1 MKKQKRIKFL
11 SGLLSILLLTTM
23 IIGVCVNAA
32 GDAAAEAYIGL
43 FDGKLVNDIS
53 KYFSNAI
60 VALPETVKDDQRI
73 SLIIEVDAESLLDA
87 YEGSDKTMSISE
99 FAQSDD
105 AAALRAAISEENAA
119 LIEKLDKSGI
129 SYELGVSY
137 DTVIA
142 GFELIITARDF
153 EDVCKTLGRKTN
165 VIVGEVY
172 ERAETQLVENTVNVQ
187 DTGIFNS
194 IGCGYDGSGTVVAV
208 LDTGLDYYHT
218 AFSTENFT
226 ADRNSLGM
234 TFSDVEKFIGDTVAS
249 DKQSGLTASD
259 VYISEKV
266 PYGFDYADG
275 DSDVFPIQ
283 SDHGTHVAGVIAG
296 KDDVIT
302 GVAPNAQLAIMK
314 IFSDIVDT
322 ARTSWILAALEDCV
336 VLEVDVIN
344 MSIGTSA
351 GFSRENDKEQIT
363 GVYDRIRALGISMV
377 VAASNSFTSTYGSE
391 KNGNL
396 GLTSNPD
403 NGTVGSPS
411 TYKGALSVASING
424 AKTPYMLYGDTIIY
438 YIEATD
444 RVSEEKEFVADLL
457 GDGKD
462 EAEYEFVTIPG
473 AGRSADYTGIEVEGK
488 IVLVS
493 RGSTTFEEKAQVAEQ
508 KGAAGIIIYNNVAGD
523 IKMTVGDAKLAV
535 CSISQDEG
543 EMLAAAGTGTI
554 KISKTQSSG
563 PFMSDFSSWGPSPD
577 LEIKPEIT
585 AHGGMILS
593 SVPGQDYDR
602 ISGTSMAC
610 PNVSGLVAIL
620 RQYVRENFPAISDN
634 NVEIAAVVNRLLM
647 STGDIV
653 KNKNGLPYAVRKQG
667 AGLANLTS
675 AIATD
680 AYILTYDRRDGS
692 IMDKSKIELGDD
704 PAKNGVYTL
713 KFSVYNFGSS
723 SLSYDI
729 SACIMTEG
737 ISDTKTN
744 DGKYTVNEQ
753 GYLLENGTSVEITS
767 VSNGTLN
774 GQNLTVAAGATAD
787 VTLTVTISDADKE
800 YLNKFEN
807 GMYVEGYV
815 ILTATAGTEISLSA
829 PFLAFYGDWTVA
841 PLFDIDYF
849 ETNADELDD
858 SIDLAD
864 KTLPDAYA
872 TRPVGSLYQDYVSFL
887 GSYYFEQDPSSKLIA
902 ADRKYISI
910 SNVEGTVHA
919 LEYVWGGLLRS
930 AERIEITIT
939 NDATGEVVFSKT
951 EKDVRKSY
959 GDGGSIYPAN
969 IKIGFDAI
977 DEELENNSKFTC
989 LIKGYLDYGDG
1000 GENTNL
1006 NNTFEFP
1013 IYVDFQAPAVTD
1025 VEYYTEYDRSAEKTR
1040 LFAKVSI
1047 YDNHYSM
1054 GAQFGYVANEGEN
1067 GFVFNAFDKYI
1078 TSIYSDYNS
1087 TSYVVYELTDYVQ
1100 RIKQNAYNRNTFAIV
1115 TYDYALNT
1123 ATYEISLPDKY
1134 VDMYFEEESVK
1145 LSPNETYELTPV
1157 LYPGSEWSELLEYH
1171 STNMDVARVVGNK
1184 VVAIKAGETRIV
1196 ARDPVTKKTA
1206 HLALTVL
1213 GENDEGYQ
1221 KFDKP
1226 VTDNFVLTGFYTKK
1240 AYYQLDSTER
1250 DIGQTGDEMKFVGEN
1265 YALSLYPSEAV
1276 TLRYIFDAYFPDE
1289 YTVRFESSN
1298 ENIVTVDEN
1307 GNITAMREGFAS
1319 ISANVMRIEK
1329 ITNAEGKTE
1338 TVYHPTYYSKSISV
1352 EVKEPWITSG
1362 PSLSHYFG
1370 LGGEVTFPSTLA
1382 VTEIGQF
1389 AFSNFDYV
1397 PKEEGDEISEEVP
1410 ETTKMWYLGDDTIT
1424 KVVIP
1429 EGVEKIGRFAFANLT
1444 ALREVV
1450 LPSTLTT
1457 IDYGAFYGCSSLI
1470 TVSGIQNVK
1479 FINESAFY
1487 GCNLSGALEFGETV
1501 AIGEYAFAN
1510 NKNLKNLTLSEKT
1523 KSVASYAFY
1532 GCEMLKKVT
1541 INAEKIKIGMSVFEN
1556 CKDLREIAINSA
1568 VIPAGSF
1575 SGCVKLENVTIGRDV
1590 AVIGEHAFRN
1600 TAVKS
1605 FTVAD
1610 GNTTFKPQSGKPYL
1624 LSADGKTLLLCA
1636 PTAETV
1642 EAPATVTAVG
1652 DGAFSGNPNLTSV
1665 KLPGVTKLGNYAF
1678 ADCEALVSFE
1688 FGKLTHIGN
1697 YAFSNTALTETPD
1710 LSKVTYI
1717 GDGAFRNTPVK
1728 SVTVANSTEIG
1739 KNAFRGCKALESV
1752 KLGNNVKVGDYAF
1765 ALDLTDNWTYDYYR
1779 LPDNT
1784 RVYFYVY
1791 TSPLHSLTVGEGAKL
1806 GAGAFY
1812 GASELT
1818 SVTLGKNAEIGD
1830 YAFYNASKLADID
1843 LSKVISIGQLA
1854 FSGDQTYE
1862 YLDSGFSAIATDD
1875 EGLYRY
1881 HYHTPVFEKIDL
1893 SSAEKVGKG
1902 AFSYIASL
1910 RSVKLGSKL
1919 TEIADAVFYMS
1930 TSLSDISFSKIEK
1943 IGESAFGETALVNL
1957 DLSSVKEIGES
1968 AFAFVPTLKSVKFS
1982 DGVRIGKG
1990 AFGYTKSLTKLEN
2003 AASIAFVD
2011 DYAFAYSAIYEI
2023 DLTNAEYVGTYA
2035 FIKEERAPFAVKLGE
2050 KLTDIGDNPFA
2061 MCDIAPFS
2069 IIKITEFNG
2078 KNYEETV
2085 FDFEL
2090 SENVL
2095 VIAGSLYR
2103 RVPNGLELITYAGE
2117 GKNAEVA
2124 EGTVRLSAMSFAG
2137 SDVKSV
2143 SLPKELNAIGHK
2155 AFFACEDLTLVTFK
2169 SYNAPVLEEEF
2180 DYNYYST
2187 FENLPATGEYDFV
2200 DQNGNEFTL
2209 PGLGIVDHFMWNAT
2223 DAPYVVYYGANFIDY
2238 IGHIENPI
2246 TMVYPANGKNYDSF
2260 VLGQYFDTVVLGAAA
2275 ADDVTLAAIA
2285 LIDSLPETVS
2295 LDDRALVEQARAAYD
2310 AISTIEQRALVTNYQ
2325 KLTEAEDRIEKLL
2338 TLENPEDTT
2347 PPDDSEE
2354 KDGLDT
2360 TTIILIILT
2369 SILAAVVVTIIII
2382 DSIHARKNKKNADI
2396 NDTYVIRRSKRSKP
2410 ATPDESAEEGEEKDE
2425 NDKND

>member
-1 MKKQKRIKFL
+1 MKKQKKTKIL
-11 SGLLSILLLTTM
+11 SAMLAMLLLTTM
-23 IIGVCVNAA
+23 IVGVCVNSA

-43 FDGKLVNDIS
+43 FDGKVFNDIS
-53 KYFSNAI
+53 KYFSNAV
-60 VALPETVKDDQRI
+60 VALPDKVKDDQII
-73 SLIIEVDAESLLDA
+73 SLIIECDAESLLDA
-87 YEGSDKTMSISE
+87 YEASDKTMSISE
-99 FAQSDD
+99 FALSDE
-105 AAALRAAISEENAA
+105 AAALRENISKENAK
-119 LIEKLDKSGI
+119 LIEKLNRAGYT
-129 SYELGVSY
+129 YELGVNY

-142 GFELIITARDF
+142 GFELLITARDF

-165 VIVGEVY
+165 VIVGDVY
-172 ERAETQLVENTVNVQ
+172 EKTETQLVENTVNVQ

-218 AFSTENFT
+218 AFSTDNFT
-226 ADRNSLGM
+226 SNTLGM
-234 TFSDVEKFIGDTVAS
+234 TFDDVKGFIGDTVAS

-275 DSDVFPIQ
+275 DADVFPIQ

-457 GDGKD
+457 PDGTN

-473 AGRSADYTGIEVEGK
+473 AGRSADYTGIDVKGK

-493 RGSTTFEEKAQVAEQ
+493 RGSTTFEEKAIVAEQ

-554 KISKTQSSG
+554 KISKSQTSG

-634 NVEIAAVVNRLLM
+634 NIEIAATVNRLLM
-647 STGDIV
+647 STADIV

-667 AGLANLTS
+667 AGLANLTN

-729 SACIMTEG
+729 SACVMTEG

-744 DGKYTVNEQ
+744 DGEYTVNEQ
-753 GYLLENGTSVEITS
+753 GYLLENGTTVEITN
-767 VSNGTLN
+767 VSNGTLS
-774 GQNLTVAAGATAD
+774 GTNLTVAAGATAD
-787 VTLTVTISDADKE
+787 VTVTVTISDADKE
-800 YLNKFEN
+800 YLNRFEN
-807 GMYVEGYV
+807 GMYVEGFV
-815 ILTATAGTEISLSA
+815 KLTATSGTEVSLSA

-849 ETNADELDD
+849 ETNADEIDD

-872 TRPVGSLYQDYVSFL
+872 TRPVGSLYDDYVSFL
-887 GSYYFEQDPSSKLIA
+887 GGYYFEQDPSSKLIA

-910 SNVEGTVHA
+910 SNVEGTVHSI
-919 LEYVWGGLLRS
+919 EYVWGGLLRS

-951 EKDVRKSY
+951 EYDVRKSY

-969 IKIGFDAI
+969 IKVGFDAI

-1000 GENTNL
+1000 GEAKNL

-1025 VEYYTEYDRSAEKTR
+1025 VEFYTEYDRSEEKTR
-1040 LFAKVSI
+1040 LFAKVAV

-1067 GFVFNAFDKYI
+1067 GFVFHAFDKYI

-1100 RIKQNAYNRNTFAIV
+1100 RIKENASNRNTFTVV

-1123 ATYEISLPDKY
+1123 ATYEISLPDEY
-1134 VDMYFEEESVK
+1134 VDMYFEEESIK
-1145 LSPNETYELTPV
+1145 LSPNETYELKPI
-1157 LYPGSEWSELLEYH
+1157 LYPGSEWSELLEYY
-1171 STNMDVARVVGNK
+1171 STNMNVARVVGNRII
-1184 VVAIKAGETRIV
+1184 AIEPGVTRIV

-1206 HLALTVL
+1206 HLSLTVL
-1213 GENDEGYQ
+1213 GEGEEGYQ

-1226 VTDNFVLTGFYTKK
+1226 VTDNFVLTGFYTNK
-1240 AYYQLDSTER
+1240 AYYQLDATER
-1250 DIGQTGDEMKFVGEN
+1250 DIGSTGDEMKFVGEN
-1265 YALSLYPSEAV
+1265 YFLSLFPSESV

-1289 YTVRFESSN
+1289 YTVQFESSN
-1298 ENIVTVDEN
+1298 ENIVTVDEH
-1307 GNITAMREGFAS
+1307 GQITAANEGFAS
-1319 ISANVMRIEK
+1319 ISVNVMRIEK
-1329 ITNAEGKTE
+1329 VTGENGKTE
-1338 TVYHPTYYSKSISV
+1338 NVYHSTYYSKSISV
-1352 EVKEPWITSG
+1352 EDKEPRITSG

-1370 LGGEVTFPSTLA
+1370 LGGTVTFPSTLA

-1389 AFSNFDYV
+1389 AFSNFDYI
-1397 PKEEGDEISEEVP
+1397 PKTEDDEISEEVP

-1424 KVVIP
+1424 KVVVP

-1444 ALREVV
+1444 ALQEVV
-1450 LPSTLTT
+1450 LPSTLKI
-1457 IDYGAFYGCSSLI
+1457 IDYGAFYGCTSLV
-1470 TVSGIQNVK
+1470 TVSGIEHVK
-1479 FINESAFY
+1479 FINEAAFF
-1487 GCNLSGALEFGETV
+1487 GCNLSGALELTEAV
-1501 AIGEYAFAN
+1501 ALGEYAFAN

-1523 KSVASYAFY
+1523 KSVASYAFS
-1532 GCEMLKKVT
+1532 GCETLKKVN
-1541 INAEKIKIGMSVFEN
+1541 IEADKIKLGLSVFSG
-1556 CKDLREIAINSA
+1556 CKALTEISVNAA

-1575 SGCVKLENVTIGRDV
+1575 SDCTKLKKVTIGADV
-1590 AVIGEHAFRN
+1590 AVIGEYAFKN
-1600 TAVKS
+1600 TSVES
-1605 FTVAD
+1605 FTVAE
-1610 GNTTFKPQSGKPYL
+1610 GNATFKPQNGKPYL
-1624 LSADGKTLLLCA
+1624 LSEDGKTILLCA
-1636 PTAETV
+1636 PTAETL
-1642 EAPATVTAVG
+1642 ELPASVTTVG
-1652 DGAFSGNPNLTSV
+1652 DGAFSGNPNLISV
-1665 KLPGVTKLGNYAF
+1665 KMPGVTKLGNYAF
-1678 ADCEALVSFE
+1678 ADCEALASVE
-1688 FGKLTHIGN
+1688 FGKLTHIGD
-1697 YAFSNTALTETPD
+1697 YAFSNTVLTATPALG
-1710 LSKVTYI
+1710 SVSYI
-1717 GDGAFRNTPVK
+1717 GANAFRNTLIT
-1728 SVTVANSTEIG
+1728 SVEIANSTEIG
-1739 KNAFRGCKALESV
+1739 NNAFRGCEKLESV
-1752 KLGNNVKVGDYAF
+1752 KIGNNVTIGSYAF
-1765 ALDLTDNWTYDYYR
+1765 ALDMTDNWTYGYYR
-1779 LPDNT
+1779 LPDNN
-1784 RVYFYVY
+1784 RVYYYIY
-1791 TSPLHSLTVGEGAKL
+1791 TSPLHSLTIGENVKIGR
-1806 GAGAFY
+1806 GAFH

-1830 YAFYNASKLADID
+1830 HAFYNASMLKDID
-1843 LSKVISIGQLA
+1843 LSKVVSIGELA
-1854 FSGDQTYE
+1854 FSGDETYE
-1862 YLDSGFSAIATDD
+1862 YVDSSFSLIATD
-1875 EGLYRY
+1875 ENGLYRR
-1881 HYHTPVFEKIDL
+1881 HYHTPLLESIDL
-1893 SSAEKVGKG
+1893 SSAEKIGMG
-1902 AFSYIASL
+1902 AFSYVTTL

-1919 TEIADAVFYMS
+1919 TEIADAAFYKA
-1930 TSLSDISFSKIEK
+1930 TALTDISFAGIEK
-1943 IGESAFGETALVNL
+1943 IGESAFGETALKSL
-1957 DLSSVKEIGES
+1957 DLSKVKEIGES
-1968 AFAFVPTLKSVKFS
+1968 AFAYVEALESVIFA
-1982 DGVRIGKG
+1982 DGVKIGKG
-1990 AFGYTKSLTKLEN
+1990 AFGYTTKLTKLEN
-2003 AASIAFVD
+2003 DKMIASVD
-2011 DYAFAYSAIYEI
+2011 DYAFAYSAITSI
-2023 DLTNAEYVGTYA
+2023 NLSNAEYVGTHA
-2035 FIKEERAPFAVKLGE
+2035 FIKEEVTPFRVTLGE
-2050 KLTDIGDNPFA
+2050 KLTDIGENPFA
-2061 MCDIAPFS
+2061 MCNLPVFS
-2069 IIKITEFNG
+2069 TIVVTEFNG
-2078 KNYEETV
+2078 KQYENTSY
-2085 FDFEL
+2085 DFEL

-2117 GKNAEVA
+2117 GKNAVIA
-2124 EGTVRLSAMSFAG
+2124 DGTVRLSAMSFAG

-2143 SLPKELNAIGHK
+2143 ELPKELNAIGHK
-2155 AFFACEDLTLVTFK
+2155 AFYGCEKLTLVTFK
-2169 SYNAPVLEEEF
+2169 SYDAPILEEEF
-2180 DYNYYST
+2180 DYNYYAT
-2187 FENLPATGEYDFV
+2187 FENIPATGDYEFV
-2200 DQNGNEFTL
+2200 DQNGGQL
-2209 PGLGIVDHFMWNAT
+2209 IYSGIEVVPYFMWNAA
-2223 DAPYVVYYGANFIDY
+2223 DAPYVIYYGANFIDY
-2238 IGHIENPI
+2238 IGHVENKI
-2246 TMVYPANGKNYDSF
+2246 TMVYPSNGKNYDSF
-2260 VLGQYFDTVVLGAAA
+2260 ILGQYFDTVILGAAA
-2275 ADDVTLAAIA
+2275 ADDITLHAID
-2285 LIDSLPETVS
+2285 LIDKLPETVS
-2295 LDDRALVEQARAAYD
+2295 LEDRAAVEAARAAYD
-2310 AISTIEQRALVTNYQ
+2310 AISTLEQRALVTNYS

-2338 TLENPEDTT
+2338 SLENPEETT
-2347 PPDDSEE
+2347 PPADEE
-2354 KDGLDT
+2354 DPKLDI
-2360 TTIILIILT
+2360 TTIIIIILT
-2369 SILAAVVVTIIII
+2369 SVLAAAVITIIII
-2382 DSIHARKNKKNADI
+2382 DCVRLGKKKEN
-2396 NDTYVIRRSKRSKP
+2396 
-2410 ATPDESAEEGEEKDE
+2410 SAEEGDKNDE
-2425 NDKND
+2425 NDKNE

>member
-1 MKKQKRIKFL
+1 MKKQKRTKIL
-11 SGLLSILLLTTM
+11 SAVLSLLLLTTM
-23 IIGVCVNAA
+23 IVGVCVNAA

-43 FDGKLVNDIS
+43 FDGNLINDIS
-53 KYFSNAI
+53 KYFSNAV
-60 VALPETVKDDQRI
+60 VALPDTVKDDQII

-87 YEGSDKTMSISE
+87 YENSDKTMSISE
-99 FAQSDD
+99 FAQSDE
-105 AAALRAAISEENAA
+105 AAALRENISAESAE
-119 LIEKLDKSGI
+119 LIAKLEKAGY
-129 SYELGVSY
+129 SYELGVNY
-137 DTVIA
+137 DTVLA
-142 GFELIITARDF
+142 GFELLITARDF
-153 EDVCKTLGRKTN
+153 EDVCRTLGRKTN
-165 VIVGEVY
+165 VIVGDVY
-172 ERAETQLVENTVNVQ
+172 ASAETQLVENTVNVQ

-194 IGCGYDGSGTVVAV
+194 IGCGYDGSGVVVAV

-218 AFSTENFT
+218 AFSTDNFKSDT
-226 ADRNSLGM
+226 LGM
-234 TFSDVEKFIGDTVAS
+234 TFSDVENFIGDTVAS

-259 VYISEKV
+259 VYISDKV

-275 DSDVFPIQ
+275 DADVFPIQ

-314 IFSDIVDT
+314 IFSDIEDS

-351 GFSRENDKEQIT
+351 GFSRENDREQIT
-363 GVYDRIRALGISMV
+363 GVYDRIRELGISMV

-457 GDGKD
+457 PDGMD
-462 EAEYEFVTIPG
+462 EKEYEFVTIPG
-473 AGRSADYTGIEVEGK
+473 AGRSADYTGIEVSGK

-543 EMLAAAGTGTI
+543 EMLAAAGTGKI
-554 KISKTQSSG
+554 KISRSQASG

-620 RQYVRENFPAISDN
+620 RQYVRENFPAIADN
-634 NVEIAAVVNRLLM
+634 NIEIAATVNRLLM
-647 STGDIV
+647 STADIV
-653 KNKNGLPYAVRKQG
+653 NNKNGLPYAVRKQG

-744 DGKYTVNEQ
+744 DGKYTVDEQ
-753 GYLLENGTSVEITS
+753 GYLLENGTTAEITS

-774 GQNLTVAAGATAD
+774 GKNLTVAAGATAD
-787 VTLTVTISDADKE
+787 VTVTVTISDADKE

-815 ILTATAGTEISLSA
+815 ILTATAGTEISLSV

-910 SNVEGTVHA
+910 SNVEGTVHS

-930 AERIEITIT
+930 AARIEITIT
-939 NDATGEVVFSKT
+939 DDATGEVVFSKT
-951 EKDVRKSY
+951 ENNIRKSY

-969 IKIGFDAI
+969 IEIGFDAI
-977 DEELENNSKFTC
+977 EEELENNTKYTVT
-989 LIKGYLDYGDG
+989 LKGYLDYGDG
-1000 GENTNL
+1000 GADTNL

-1013 IYVDFQAPAVTD
+1013 LYVDFSAPAVTD

-1040 LFAKVSI
+1040 LYAKVAV

-1054 GAQFGYVANEGEN
+1054 GAQFGYVGMDANGE
-1067 GFVFNAFDKYI
+1067 FIFNAFDKYI
-1078 TSIYSDYNS
+1078 TSIYSDFNS
-1087 TSYVVYELTDYVQ
+1087 TSYIVYELTDYVA
-1100 RIKQNAYNRNTFAIV
+1100 RIKQNAANANTLTIV

-1123 ATYEISLPDKY
+1123 ATYEISLPDEY
-1134 VDMYFEEESVK
+1134 VDMYFEEENVT
-1145 LSPNETYELTPV
+1145 LSPNQTYDLKPI
-1157 LYPGSEWSELLEYH
+1157 LYPGTEWSELLEYH
-1171 STNMDVARVVGNK
+1171 STNMEVARVVGNK
-1184 VVAIKAGETRIV
+1184 VVAIQPGVTRII

-1206 HLALTVL
+1206 HLSLTVL
-1213 GENDEGYQ
+1213 AEGDEGFR

-1226 VTDNFVLTGFYTKK
+1226 VTDNFVLTGYYTKK
-1240 AYYQLDSTER
+1240 AFYQLDSTER
-1250 DIGQTGDEMKFVGEN
+1250 EIGQTGDEMKFVGEN
-1265 YALSLYPSEAV
+1265 YFLSLYPSESV
-1276 TLRYIFDAYFPDE
+1276 ILRYIFDAYFPDE

-1298 ENIVTVDEN
+1298 ESIVTVDES
-1307 GNITAMREGFAS
+1307 GTITALAEGFAS
-1319 ISANVMRIEK
+1319 VSVNIMRVEK
-1329 ITNAEGKTE
+1329 GTGADGKTE
-1338 TVYHPTYYSKSISV
+1338 TTYHSTYYSKSITI

-1370 LGGEVTFPSTLA
+1370 LGGTVTFPETLA
-1382 VTEIGQF
+1382 ITEIGQF
-1389 AFSNFDYV
+1389 AFSNYDYI
-1397 PKEEGDEISEEVP
+1397 PKTEDDEISDEVP
-1410 ETTKMWYLGDDTIT
+1410 ETTKMWYIGENTIT
-1424 KVVIP
+1424 KVIIP

-1444 ALREVV
+1444 ALQEVV
-1450 LPSTLTT
+1450 LPSTLKT
-1457 IDYGAFYGCSSLI
+1457 IDYGAFSGCSSLV
-1470 TVSGIQNVK
+1470 TVSGIEHVK
-1479 FINESAFY
+1479 FINEAAFF
-1487 GCNLSGALEFGETV
+1487 GCNLSGALELGEAV
-1501 AIGEYAFAN
+1501 ALGEYAFAN

-1523 KSVASYAFY
+1523 KSVASYAFS
-1532 GCEMLKKVT
+1532 GCDKLKKVV
-1541 INAEKIKIGMSVFEN
+1541 IKADKIKLGLSVFSG
-1556 CKDLREIAINSA
+1556 CRELTEISVNSA

-1575 SGCVKLENVTIGRDV
+1575 SGCTKLEKVTIGRDV
-1590 AVIGEHAFRN
+1590 AVIGEYAFRN
-1600 TAVKS
+1600 TSVSS
-1605 FTVAD
+1605 FTVAE
-1610 GNTTFKPQSGKPYL
+1610 GNATFKPQDGKPYL

-1636 PTAETV
+1636 PMTETLEV
-1642 EAPATVTAVG
+1642 PATVTAVG

-1665 KLPGVTKLGNYAF
+1665 KMPGVTKLGNYAF
-1678 ADCEALVSFE
+1678 ADCEDLVSIE
-1688 FGKLTHIGN
+1688 LGKLTHIGDH
-1697 YAFSNTALTETPD
+1697 AFSNTALNATPALD
-1710 LSKVTYI
+1710 SVSYI
-1717 GDGAFRNTPVK
+1717 GAGAFRNTHVT
-1728 SVTVANSTEIG
+1728 SVVIADSAEVG
-1739 KNAFRGCKALESV
+1739 ANAFRGCRSLESV
-1752 KLGNNVKVGDYAF
+1752 KLGNNVTVGNYAF

-1779 LPDNT
+1779 LGDNS
-1784 RVYFYVY
+1784 RIYYYIY
-1791 TSPLHSLTVGEGAKL
+1791 TSPLHSLTIGDNAKL
-1806 GAGAFY
+1806 GRGAFQ
-1812 GASELT
+1812 GAAELT
-1818 SVTLGKNAEIGD
+1818 SVTLGKNAEIGA
-1830 YAFYNASKLADID
+1830 YAFYNASMLESID
-1843 LSKVISIGQLA
+1843 LSKVISIGELA
-1854 FSGDQTYE
+1854 FSGDETNE
-1862 YLDSGFSAIATDD
+1862 FLDSGFTSIATGDD
-1875 EGLYRY
+1875 GLYLR
-1881 HYHTPVFEKIDL
+1881 HYHAPALKSIDL
-1893 SSAEKVGKG
+1893 SSAEQIGMG
-1902 AFSYIASL
+1902 AFSYITTL
-1910 RSVKLGSKL
+1910 ESVKLGSKL
-1919 TEIADAVFYMS
+1919 TEISEAVFYMS
-1930 TSLSDISFSKIEK
+1930 TSLSDISFAGIEK
-1943 IGESAFGETALVNL
+1943 IGESAFGETALTTL
-1957 DLSSVKEIGES
+1957 DLSNVKEIGES
-1968 AFAFVPTLKSVKFS
+1968 AFAFIESLKSVKFA
-1982 DGVRIGKG
+1982 DGVKIGKG
-1990 AFGYTKSLTKLEN
+1990 AFGYCTALTDLKNDELI
-2003 AASIAFVD
+2003 ASVD
-2011 DYAFAYSAIYEI
+2011 DYAFAYSAVTSI
-2023 DLTNAEYVGTYA
+2023 DLSNAEYIGDHA
-2035 FIKEERAPFAVKLGE
+2035 FIKEKITRFRVTLGE
-2050 KLTDIGDNPFA
+2050 KLADIGENPFA
-2061 MCDIAPFS
+2061 MCDIPAFS
-2069 IIKITEFNG
+2069 TITVTEFNG
-2078 KNYEETV
+2078 TNYEETSY
-2085 FDFEL
+2085 DFSF
-2090 SENVL
+2090 SENIH

-2103 RVPNGLELITYAGE
+2103 RVPSGLELITYAGE
-2117 GKNAEVA
+2117 GKNAVIA
-2124 EGTVRLSAMSFAG
+2124 DGTVRLSAMSFAG
-2137 SDVKSV
+2137 SNVKSV

-2155 AFFACEDLTLVTFK
+2155 AFFGCEALSLVTFQ
-2169 SYNAPVLEEEF
+2169 SYNAPILEEEF
-2180 DYNYYST
+2180 DYNYFST
-2187 FENLPATGEYDFV
+2187 FENIPATGDYSFV
-2200 DQNGNEFTL
+2200 DQNGNEFIL
-2209 PGLGIVDHFMWNAT
+2209 SGLGVVPYFMWNAA

-2238 IGHIENPI
+2238 IGHIDNKI
-2246 TMVYPANGKNYDSF
+2246 TMVYPSNGKNYDSF
-2260 VLGQYFDTVVLGAAA
+2260 IFTQYFDTTILGAAA
-2275 ADDVTLAAIA
+2275 ADDITLAAIA
-2285 LIDSLPETVS
+2285 LIDKLPETVS
-2295 LDDRALVEQARAAYD
+2295 LDDRAAVEAARAAYD
-2310 AISTIEQRALVTNYQ
+2310 AISTLEQRALVTNYS

-2338 TLENPEDTT
+2338 TLDQPEETDPPTGENEG
-2347 PPDDSEE
+2347 
-2354 KDGLDT
+2354 GLDT
-2360 TTIILIILT
+2360 TTII
-2369 SILAAVVVTIIII
+2369 IIII
-2382 DSIHARKNKKNADI
+2382 TSLLAATVIAIIITDCVRLGKK
-2396 NDTYVIRRSKRSKP
+2396 KK
-2410 ATPDESAEEGEEKDE
+2410 ESSEEKGDKNDE

>member
-23 IIGVCVNAA
+23 IIGVCVNSA
-32 GDAAAEAYIGL
+32 GDAAAEAYIGVFGGEL
-43 FDGKLVNDIS
+43 NNDIS

-60 VALPETVKDDQRI
+60 ARLPDTVKDDQQI
-73 SLIIEVDAESLLDA
+73 SLIIEVGADSILDA
-87 YEGSDKTMSISE
+87 YESSAKTMSISE

-105 AAALRAAISEENAA
+105 AAALRKDISKESAK

-129 SYELGVSY
+129 SYELGVNY

-142 GFELIITARDF
+142 GFELLITARDF
-153 EDVCKTLGRKTN
+153 EDVCRTLGRKTN
-165 VIVGEVY
+165 VIVGDVY
-172 ERAETQLVENTVNVQ
+172 ASAETQLVENTVNVQ

-218 AFSTENFT
+218 AFSTDNFT
-226 ADRNSLGM
+226 SDTLGM

-259 VYISEKV
+259 VYISTKV

-275 DSDVFPIQ
+275 DADVFPIQ

-314 IFSDIVDT
+314 IFSDTVDT

-351 GFSRENDKEQIT
+351 GFSREGDKEKIT
-363 GVYDRIRALGISMV
+363 GVYDRIRELGISMV

-438 YIEATD
+438 YIESTD

-457 GDGKD
+457 PEGVD
-462 EAEYEFVTIPG
+462 EKEFEFVTIPG
-473 AGRSADYTGIEVEGK
+473 AGRSADYTGIEVDGK

-493 RGSTTFEEKAQVAEQ
+493 RGSTTFEEKVQVAAQ

-554 KISKTQSSG
+554 KISKTQASG

-593 SVPGQDYDR
+593 SVPGQAYDR

-704 PAKNGVYTL
+704 PAKSGVYTL

-729 SACIMTEG
+729 SACVMTEG

-744 DGKYTVNEQ
+744 DGKYTVNEM
-753 GYLLENGTSVEITS
+753 GYLLENGTTVEITN

-787 VTLTVTISDADKE
+787 VTVTVTISDADKE

-807 GMYVEGYV
+807 GMYVEGFV

-872 TRPVGSLYQDYVSFL
+872 TRPIGSLYQDYVSYL

-930 AERIEITIT
+930 AAKIEITIT
-939 NDATGEVVFSKT
+939 NDATGEVVFSKV

-1040 LFAKVSI
+1040 LFAKVAI

-1054 GAQFGYVANEGEN
+1054 GAQFGYVGVDANNE
-1067 GFVFNAFDKYI
+1067 FTFNAFDKYI
-1078 TSIYSDYNS
+1078 TSIYSDFNS
-1087 TSYVVYELTDYVQ
+1087 DAYVVYELTDYVE
-1100 RIKQNAYNRNTFAIV
+1100 RIKNNAVNRNTFAIV

-1123 ATYEISLPDKY
+1123 ATYEISLPDEY
-1134 VDMYFEEESVK
+1134 IDMYFEEGSIK
-1145 LSPNETYELTPV
+1145 LSPNETYELKPV

-1171 STNMDVARVVGNK
+1171 STNMEVARVVGNK

-1206 HLALTVL
+1206 HLSLTVL
-1213 GENDEGYQ
+1213 AEGDEGYQ

-1226 VTDNFVLTGFYTKK
+1226 ITDNFTLTGFYTKK

-1250 DIGQTGDEMKFVGEN
+1250 DIGQTGDEQKFVGEN
-1265 YALSLYPSEAV
+1265 YFLSLYPSESV
-1276 TLRYIFDAYFPDE
+1276 ILRYVFDAYFPDE

-1307 GNITAMREGFAS
+1307 GAITAMREGFAS
-1319 ISANVMRIEK
+1319 ISVNVMRIEK
-1329 ITNAEGKTE
+1329 VTNADGKQE

-1370 LGGEVTFPSTLA
+1370 LGGEVTFPETLA
-1382 VTEIGQF
+1382 ITEIGQF
-1389 AFSNFDYV
+1389 AFSNYDYV
-1397 PKEEGDEISEEVP
+1397 PKEEGDEISEEMP

-1470 TVSGIQNVK
+1470 TISGIQNVK
-1479 FINESAFY
+1479 FINEAAFF
-1487 GCNLSGALEFGETV
+1487 GCSLSGALELGETV
-1501 AIGEYAFAN
+1501 AIGEYAFAG

-1532 GCEMLKKVT
+1532 DCEALKKVN
-1541 INAEKIKIGMSVFEN
+1541 INAEKIKLGLSVFEN
-1556 CKDLREIAINSA
+1556 CKELREIAVNSA
-1568 VIPAGSF
+1568 VIPSGSF
-1575 SGCVKLENVTIGRDV
+1575 AECHKLEKVTIGRDV
-1590 AVIGEHAFRN
+1590 AVIGEHAFKN

-1605 FTVAD
+1605 FEVAE
-1610 GNTTFKPQSGKPYL
+1610 GNTAFKPQSGKPYL
-1624 LSADGKTLLLCA
+1624 LSEDGKTLLLCA

-1642 EAPATVTAVG
+1642 EAPASVTTVG

-1665 KLPGVTKLGNYAF
+1665 KLPGVTKLGNFAF
-1678 ADCEALVSFE
+1678 TDCEDLAKVE
-1688 FGKLTHIGN
+1688 FGKLTHIGKN
-1697 YAFSNTALTETPD
+1697 AFAGTALTETPD

-1717 GDGAFRNTPVK
+1717 GDGAFRRTGIKNV
-1728 SVTVANSTEIG
+1728 VIANGTEIG
-1739 KNAFRGCKALESV
+1739 KNAFRGCKLESI
-1752 KLGNNVKVGDYAF
+1752 KLGNDVKVGDYAF

-1779 LPDNT
+1779 LEDNS
-1784 RVYFYVY
+1784 RVYYYVY
-1791 TSPLHSLTVGEGAKL
+1791 TSPLHSLTIGDNAKL

-1812 GASELT
+1812 GAAELT

-1830 YAFYNASKLADID
+1830 YAFYNAAKLESID
-1843 LSKVISIGQLA
+1843 LSKVISIGELA

-1862 YLDSGFSAIATDD
+1862 YLDSGFTAIATYDD
-1875 EGLYRY
+1875 GSYRY
-1881 HYHTPVFEKIDL
+1881 HYHAPVFEKIDL
-1893 SSAEKVGKG
+1893 SSAEKIGKG

-1910 RSVKLGSKL
+1910 KSVKLGSKL
-1919 TEIADAVFYMS
+1919 TEIADALFYMS
-1930 TSLSDISFSKIEK
+1930 TSLSDISFAKIEK
-1943 IGESAFGETALVNL
+1943 IGESAFGETALVNI

-1968 AFAFVPTLKSVKFS
+1968 AFAFIPTLKSVKLA
-1982 DGVRIGKG
+1982 DGVKIGKG
-1990 AFGYTKSLTKLEN
+1990 AFGYTTSLTKVEN
-2003 AASIAFVD
+2003 DVNIASVD
-2011 DYAFAYSAIYEI
+2011 DYAFAYSAIYSI
-2023 DLTNAEYVGTYA
+2023 DLTNAEYIGTYA
-2035 FIKEERAPFAVKLGE
+2035 FIKEERTPFTVKLGE
-2050 KLTDIGDNPFA
+2050 KLAKIGDNPFA
-2061 MCDIAPFS
+2061 MCDLAPFS
-2069 IIKITEFNG
+2069 TVNVTEFNG

-2085 FDFEL
+2085 YDFDI
-2090 SENVL
+2090 SESVT

-2117 GKNAEVA
+2117 GKNAVIA
-2124 EGTVRLSAMSFAG
+2124 DGTVRLSAMSFAG
-2137 SDVKSV
+2137 SELKSV
-2143 SLPKELNAIGHK
+2143 ELPKELSAIGHK
-2155 AFFACEDLTLVTFK
+2155 AFYACENLTLVTFK

-2180 DYNYYST
+2180 DYNYYSS
-2187 FENLPATGEYDFV
+2187 FKNIPATGDYDFV
-2200 DQNGNEFTL
+2200 DQYGKEFVIS
-2209 PGLGIVDHFMWNAT
+2209 GLGIVDHFMWNAA
-2223 DAPYVVYYGANFIDY
+2223 DAPYVIYYGANFIDY

-2260 VLGQYFDTVVLGAAA
+2260 VLGQYFDTTVLGAAA

-2347 PPDDSEE
+2347 PPDDGEE
-2354 KDGLDT
+2354 KPGLDL
-2360 TTIILIILT
+2360 TTIILIALT
-2369 SILAAVVVTIIII
+2369 SVLAIIVVTIIII
-2382 DSIHARKNKKNADI
+2382 DSINARKDKKNADFK
-2396 NDTYVIRRSKRSKP
+2396 DTYVIRKSKRSKP